1 MENKNVENISKATNR
16 GKMAIKAELAVKD
29 RVKFE
34 KQMKQVH
41 IKENLE
47 KIKLRQ

>member
-1 MENKNVENISKATNR
+1 LENRNVENINKATNR

-34 KQMKQVH
+34 KQM
-41 IKENLE
+41 
-47 KIKLRQ
+47 